1 MEDLRVATTTGTDT
15 VLEEVAVEEFKAGL
29 RGEVL
34 RPSEEGY
41 EEARTVWNAMIDKRP
56 ALIARCAGAADVIH
70 SINFA
75 RTNKFLVAV
84 RGGGHD
90 VAGTAVCDGGL
101 VVDLSRMKGIRV
113 DPTRRTVRAEPG
125 LTWGEFDQ
133 ETQAFRLATTGGF
146 VPTTGIAGLTL
157 GGGLGYLMRRFGLA
171 CDNLLSVDIVTAEG
185 QLLTAS
191 ETENEDLFWAVRGG
205 GGNFGIVT
213 SFEYEVHPVGPM
225 VLGGLILHPL
235 ARAKEIAQFY
245 REFTSTSPDELT
257 THLAFVTSPDGQ
269 PVVAFVICYSGPV
282 DEGEEVIRPLREFG
296 SPVADMAGPM
306 PYTAIQ
312 ALGGDL
318 YPHGRW
324 NYWKSNFLQELSD
337 EAIDTMI
344 EQFSAAPSPFCVAAF
359 EHLGGEVSRVGEDET
374 AFGDR
379 SAPYTLIITSG
390 WVDPAETERNV
401 EWARGFW
408 EAMQPF
414 TRDTVYVNYMDIRDE
429 ADRIKAAYGAETYER
444 LVALKNKYDPTNL
457 FRLNKNIQPTV

>member
-1 MEDLRVATTTGTDT
+1 MEDLRVATTTGADA
-15 VLEEVAVEEFKAGL
+15 VLEEAAVEEFKAGL
-29 RGEVL
+29 RGELL
-34 RPSEEGY
+34 RLGDDGY

-75 RTNKFLVAV
+75 RINEFLVAV

-101 VVDLSRMKGIRV
+101 VIDLSRMKGIRV
-113 DPTRRTVRAEPG
+113 DPTRRTARAEPG

-133 ETQAFRLATTGGF
+133 ETQAFGLATTGGF

-191 ETENEDLFWAVRGG
+191 ETQNEDLFWGVRGG

-213 SFEYEVHPVGPM
+213 SFEYELHPVGPM

-235 ARAKEIAQFY
+235 DRAKEVAQLY

-257 THLAFVTSPDGQ
+257 SHLAWVTSPDGQ
-269 PVVAFVICYSGPV
+269 PVVAFMICYSGPI

-296 SPVADMAGPM
+296 PPAADMAGPT
-306 PYTAIQ
+306 PYTAVQ
-312 ALGGDL
+312 ALAGDL

-337 EAIDTMI
+337 EAMDTII
-344 EQFSAAPSPFCVAAF
+344 EQFSAVPSPFSAVGL
-359 EHLGGEVSRVGEDET
+359 EHLGGGVSRVGEDET

-379 SAPYTLIITSG
+379 SAHYSLIITSE
-390 WVDPAETERNV
+390 WVDPAETEKNV
-401 EWARGFW
+401 EWARDFW

-414 TRDTVYVNYMDIRDE
+414 TRDAVYVNYMDIRDE
-429 ADRIKAAYGAETYER
+429 ANRIKAAYGAEKYER

>member
-15 VLEEVAVEEFKAGL
+15 VLEEAAVEEFKAGL
-29 RGEVL
+29 RGEL
-34 RPSEEGY
+34 LCPGDESY

-56 ALIARCAGAADVIH
+56 ALITRCAGAADVIH

-75 RTNKFLVAV
+75 RNNEFLVAV

-101 VVDLSRMKGIRV
+101 VIDLSRMKGIRV
-113 DPTRRTVRAEPG
+113 DPTRRTIRAEPG

-133 ETQAFRLATTGGF
+133 ETQAFGLATTGGF

-157 GGGLGYLMRRFGLA
+157 GGGLGYLMRRFGLV
-171 CDNLLSVDIVTAEG
+171 CDNLLSVDIVTAEA

-191 ETENEDLFWAVRGG
+191 ETENEDLFWGVRGG

-257 THLAFVTSPDGQ
+257 TYLAFVTSPDGQ

-318 YPHGRW
+318 FPHGRW
-324 NYWKSNFLQELSD
+324 NYWKSNFVQELSD
-337 EAIDTMI
+337 KAIDTMI
-344 EQFSAAPSPFCVAAF
+344 DQFSAAPSPFCVAAF

-408 EAMQPF
+408 QAMQPF
-414 TRDTVYVNYMDIRDE
+414 TLDTVYVNYMDIRDE
-429 ADRIKAAYGAETYER
+429 ADRIKAAYGAEKYER

>member
-70 SINFA
+70 SFNFA

-157 GGGLGYLMRRFGLA
+157 GGGLGYLMRRFGLV
-171 CDNLLSVDIVTAEG
+171 CDNLLSVDIVTAGG

-191 ETENEDLFWAVRGG
+191 ETKNEDLFWAVRGG

-324 NYWKSNFLQELSD
+324 NYWKSNFVRELSD

-414 TRDTVYVNYMDIRDE
+414 TRDTVYVKYMDIRDE

>member
-1 MEDLRVATTTGTDT
+1 MATVDVARQSDVALDDTTVEGLR
-15 VLEEVAVEEFKAGL
+15 AGL
-29 RGEVL
+29 RGQAL
-34 RPSEEGY
+34 RAGEDGY
-41 EEARTVWNAMIDKRP
+41 DAARTVWNAMIDRRP
-56 ALIARCAGAADVIH
+56 AVIVCCLGVSDVIAAV
-70 SINFA
+70 NFA
-75 RTNKFLVAV
+75 REAGLPVSVK
-84 RGGGHD
+84 GGGHN
-90 VAGTAVCDGGL
+90 VAGKAVCDDGGII
-101 VVDLSRMKGIRV
+101 DLSLMKGIRV
-113 DPTRRTVRAEPG
+113 HPARQIARAEG
-125 LTWGEFDQ
+125 GVIWGEFDH
-133 ETQAFRLATTGGF
+133 ETQAFGLASTGGF

-157 GGGLGYLMRRFGLA
+157 GGGLGYLMRRFGLV
-171 CDNLLSVDIVTAEG
+171 CDNLLSVDIVTAEA

-191 ETENEDLFWAVRGG
+191 ETENEDLFWGVRGG

-235 ARAKEIAQFY
+235 DRAKEVAQFY

-269 PVVAFVICYSGPV
+269 PVVGFIICYSGSL
-282 DEGEEVIRPLREFG
+282 ERGEEIIRPLREFG

-324 NYWKSNFLQELSD
+324 NYWKSNFVQELSD
-337 EAIDTMI
+337 KAIDTMI

-408 EAMQPF
+408 QAMQPF
-414 TRDTVYVNYMDIRDE
+414 TLDTVYVNYMDIRDE
-429 ADRIKAAYGAETYER
+429 ADRIKAAYGAEKYER

>member
-15 VLEEVAVEEFKAGL
+15 VLEEAAVEEFKADL
-29 RGEVL
+29 RGELL
-34 RPSEEGY
+34 RPGDDGY
-41 EEARTVWNAMIDKRP
+41 EEARTVWNAMIDNRP
-56 ALIARCAGAADVIH
+56 ALIARCAGAADVIR

-75 RTNKFLVAV
+75 RSNEFLVAV

-90 VAGTAVCDGGL
+90 VAGTAVCDRGL
-101 VVDLSRMKGIRV
+101 VIDLSRMKGIRV
-113 DPTRRTVRAEPG
+113 DPARRTVRAEPG

-133 ETQAFRLATTGGF
+133 ETQAFGLATTGGF

-157 GGGLGYLMRRFGLA
+157 GGGLGYLMRRFGLV

-191 ETENEDLFWAVRGG
+191 TTENEDLFWGVRGG

-225 VLGGLILHPL
+225 VLGGLILHPV
-235 ARAKEIAQFY
+235 ARAKEVAQLY

-257 THLAFVTSPDGQ
+257 IHLAFVTSPDGQ
-269 PVVAFVICYSGPV
+269 PVVGFIICYSGPL
-282 DEGEEVIRPLREFG
+282 ERGEEVIRPLREFG
-296 SPVADMAGPM
+296 PPIADMAGPM
-306 PYTAIQ
+306 LYTAVQ

-324 NYWKSNFLQELSD
+324 NYWKSNFLQEVSD

-344 EQFSAAPSPFCVAAF
+344 EQFSAVPSPFSAAAL
-359 EHLGGEVSRVGEDET
+359 EHLGGGVSRVGEDET

-379 SAPYTLIITSG
+379 SANYSLIITSE
-390 WVDPAETERNV
+390 WDDPAETDRNV
-401 EWARGFW
+401 EWARDFW

-414 TRDTVYVNYMDIRDE
+414 TRDAVYVNYMDMRDD
-429 ADRIKAAYGAETYER
+429 ADRIKAAYGADKYER
-444 LVALKNKYDPTNL
+444 LVGLKNKYDPTNL

>member
-1 MEDLRVATTTGTDT
+1 MSELTVTTTTGEDAA
-15 VLEEVAVEEFKAGL
+15 LEEAAVEEFEVGL
-29 RGEVL
+29 RGELL
-34 RPSEEGY
+34 RPGDDGY

-56 ALIARCAGAADVIH
+56 ALIVRCAGAADVIR
-70 SINFA
+70 SINLA
-75 RTNKFLVAV
+75 RINELLVAV

-101 VVDLSRMKGIRV
+101 VIDLSRMKGMRV

-133 ETQAFRLATTGGF
+133 ETQAFGLATTGGF

-157 GGGLGYLMRRFGLA
+157 GGGLGNLMRRFGLA

-191 ETENEDLFWAVRGG
+191 TTENEDLFWGVRGG

-235 ARAKEIAQFY
+235 ARAKEVARFY

-257 THLAFVTSPDGQ
+257 IHLAFVTSPDGQ
-269 PVVAFVICYSGPV
+269 PVVAFVICYSGPI
-282 DEGEEVIRPLREFG
+282 DEGEEIIRPLHEFG

-306 PYTAIQ
+306 PYTAVQ

-318 YPHGRW
+318 YPDGRW
-324 NYWKSNFLQELSD
+324 NYWKSNFLQEVSD

-344 EQFSAAPSPFCVAAF
+344 EQFSAVPSPFTVAAL
-359 EHLGGEVSRVGEDET
+359 EQLGGGVSRVGEDET

-379 SAPYTLIITSG
+379 SAPYSLIITG
-390 WVDPAETERNV
+390 EWADPAETDSNV
-401 EWARGFW
+401 EWTRDFW

-414 TRDTVYVNYMDIRDE
+414 TRDAVYVNYMDIRDE
-429 ADRIKAAYGAETYER
+429 ADRIKAAYGAEKYER
-444 LVALKNKYDPTNL
+444 LAALKNKYDPTNL

>member
-1 MEDLRVATTTGTDT
+1 MEDLRVATTTGTST
-15 VLEEVAVEEFKAGL
+15 VLEEAVIEEFQGGL
-29 RGEVL
+29 RGELL
-34 RPSEEGY
+34 RPGDDGY
-41 EEARTVWNAMIDKRP
+41 EAARIVWNAMIDNRP

-70 SINFA
+70 SVNFA
-75 RTNKFLVAV
+75 HTHKLLVAV

-101 VVDLSRMKGIRV
+101 VIDLSRMKGIRV

-133 ETQAFRLATTGGF
+133 ETQAFGLATTGGF

-157 GGGLGYLMRRFGLA
+157 GGGLGYLMRRFGLV

-185 QLLTAS
+185 RLLTAS
-191 ETENEDLFWAVRGG
+191 ETENEDLFWGVRGG

-213 SFEYEVHPVGPM
+213 SFEYELHPVGPM

-235 ARAKEIAQFY
+235 DRAKEIAQLY
-245 REFTSTSPDELT
+245 REVTSTAPDELT
-257 THLAFVTSPDGQ
+257 SHLAFVTSPEGQ
-269 PVVAFVICYSGPV
+269 PVVAFIICYSGPI

-296 SPVADMAGPM
+296 PPAADMAGPM

-318 YPHGRW
+318 YPDGRW
-324 NYWKSNFLQELSD
+324 NYWKSNFLQVLSD

-344 EQFSAAPSPFCVAAF
+344 EQFSAVPSPFSAAAL
-359 EHLGGEVSRVGEDET
+359 EHLDGGVSRVGEDET

-379 SAPYTLIITSG
+379 SAPYSLIITSE
-390 WVDPAETERNV
+390 WVDPAETDRNV
-401 EWARGFW
+401 QWARNFW

-414 TRDTVYVNYMDIRDE
+414 TRDAVYVNYMDIRDE
-429 ADRIKAAYGAETYER
+429 ADRIRAAYGADKYER

>member
-15 VLEEVAVEEFKAGL
+15 VLEEAAVEEFKAAL
-29 RGEVL
+29 RGELL
-34 RPSEEGY
+34 RPGDESY

-56 ALIARCAGAADVIH
+56 ALITRCAGAADVIH

-75 RTNKFLVAV
+75 RNNEFLVAV

-90 VAGTAVCDGGL
+90 VAGTAVCDRGL
-101 VVDLSRMKGIRV
+101 VIDLSRMKGIRV
-113 DPTRRTVRAEPG
+113 DPTRRTIRAEPG

-133 ETQAFRLATTGGF
+133 ETQAFGLATTGGF

-157 GGGLGYLMRRFGLA
+157 GGGLGYLMRRFGLV
-171 CDNLLSVDIVTAEG
+171 CDNLLSVDIVTAEA

-191 ETENEDLFWAVRGG
+191 ETENEDLFWGVRGG

-235 ARAKEIAQFY
+235 ARAKETAQFY

-257 THLAFVTSPDGQ
+257 TYLAFVTSPDGQ

-324 NYWKSNFLQELSD
+324 NYWKSNFVQELSD
-337 EAIDTMI
+337 KAIDTMI
-344 EQFSAAPSPFCVAAF
+344 EQFSGAPSPFCVAAF

-401 EWARGFW
+401 QWTRDFW

-414 TRDTVYVNYMDIRDE
+414 TRDTVYVNYMDMRDE
-429 ADRIKAAYGAETYER
+429 ADRIKAAYGAEKYER

-457 FRLNKNIQPTV
+457 FRLSKNIEPTV

>member
-113 DPTRRTVRAEPG
+113 DATRRTVRAEPG

-133 ETQAFRLATTGGF
+133 ETQAFGLATTGGF

-157 GGGLGYLMRRFGLA
+157 GGGLGYLMRRFGLV
-171 CDNLLSVDIVTAEG
+171 CDNLLSVDIVTAGG

-225 VLGGLILHPL
+225 MLGGLILHPL

-344 EQFSAAPSPFCVAAF
+344 DQFSAAPSPFCVAAF